1 MSINLITEP
10 NISNI
15 SSSDY
20 FKYKRLSKFN
30 KSYLSSSNFS
40 FKNESLIKS
49 PLNKN
54 NLFISTTHK
63 TPFKL
68 TRAKTRANLANSKC
82 FNSISKS
89 KKSIYNSFYTTN
101 KIKNKFN
108 PDLLD
113 TQYISLP
120 KKKNKKKYLDNPSRN
135 TFLDNKIKNKSIN
148 LNTFNYINTN
158 KYKNISFSFFKKPII
173 NKHILDI
180 QIKNKLCK
188 KKNDLICESMKRLIE
203 KANKRSKKANAI
215 MINKF

>member
-1 MSINLITEP
+1 MSINLVTES
-10 NISNI
+10 NINNI

-20 FKYKRLSKFN
+20 FKYKQLSKFN

-54 NLFISTTHK
+54 NNLFISTTHM

-68 TRAKTRANLANSKC
+68 TRTKTQSNLANSK
-82 FNSISKS
+82 FINSISKS
-89 KKSIYNSFYTTN
+89 KKSIYNSFYTSN
-101 KIKNKFN
+101 KIKKKFN

-120 KKKNKKKYLDNPSRN
+120 KKKNKKINLDNPSRN
-135 TFLDNKIKNKSIN
+135 TFLDNKIKTKSIN

-188 KKNDLICESMKRLIE
+188 KKNDLICESMKR
-203 KANKRSKKANAI
+203 
-215 MINKF
+215 